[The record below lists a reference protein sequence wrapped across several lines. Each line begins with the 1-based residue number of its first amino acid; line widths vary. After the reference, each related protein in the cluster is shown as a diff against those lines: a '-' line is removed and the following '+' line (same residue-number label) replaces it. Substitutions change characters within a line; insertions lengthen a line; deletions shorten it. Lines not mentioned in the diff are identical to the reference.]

1 MVKKSATGIITMTF
15 EQTGLL
21 QWVSDY
27 LSFDG
32 LVRLIPD

>member
-1 MVKKSATGIITMTF
+1 MVRKSATGTIAMTF

-27 LSFDG
+27 FSFDG